1 MKLIGEVMRIKI
13 CEFRSKNIPEN
24 DLTYVEV
31 EEENG
36 VFFYIN
42 YYGDRSFRYN
52 SLDEAK
58 RDMINLFGKYKDFRL
73 L

>member
-1 MKLIGEVMRIKI
+1 MKLKI
-13 CEFRSKNIPEN
+13 CEFRAKNIPEN

-58 RDMINLFGKYKDFRL
+58 RDIVNLYGNYKDFRL
-73 L
+73 LV

>member
-1 MKLIGEVMRIKI
+1 MKLKI
-13 CEFRSKNIPEN
+13 CEFRAKNIPEN

-42 YYGDRSFRYN
+42 YFASSWHGN
-52 SLDEAK
+52 ECV
-58 RDMINLFGKYKDFRL
+58 FGL
-73 L
+73 LILSVIWIMGRKCYCIICN